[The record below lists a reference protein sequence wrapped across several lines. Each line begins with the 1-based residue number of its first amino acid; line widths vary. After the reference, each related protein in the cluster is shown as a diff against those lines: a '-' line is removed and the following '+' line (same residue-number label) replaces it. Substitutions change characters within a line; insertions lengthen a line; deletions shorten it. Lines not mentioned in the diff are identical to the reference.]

1 MRYSVAYAVTPHD
14 SNPSIRAGDV
24 TDGLYVGGAGT
35 GALRVTM
42 GDDKVVDLAGVT
54 AGYHPLAVKKVWTT
68 GTGVTGIV
76 ALKY

>member
-1 MRYSVAYAVTPHD
+1 MRYSTAYAVTPHD
-14 SNPSIRAGDV
+14 TNVSIRASDV
-24 TDGLYVGGAGT
+24 TDALWIGGAGT

-42 GDDKVVDLAGVT
+42 SDDKVVDFAGVPV
-54 AGYHPLAVKKVWTT
+54 GFFFVAVKKVHGT